1 METEWDGSVKTR
13 IHIPPFEWRK
23 RRPNAPVGP
32 DRSSRHERVLRRVVE
47 EKGVPREAAIEA
59 LEAFVCD
66 EVGKHFGEERHLG
79 ARYNPEEDRVEV
91 FQAIMVVEQLDD
103 DAAEAVNQRTPAQLS
118 ELSDD
123 PIEPGDE
130 LVFQIF
136 YRKDEG
142 HLAQAQDEQF
152 GGILGLKTY
161 GRGMKPWPV
170 WVLREGVLAHLPP

>member
-1 METEWDGSVKTR
+1 M
-13 IHIPPFEWRK
+13 
-23 RRPNAPVGP
+23 
-32 DRSSRHERVLRRVVE
+32 LRRVVE
-47 EKGVPREAAIEA
+47 EKGVTREAAIET

-66 EVGKHFGEERHLG
+66 EVRKHFGEERHLD

-103 DAAEAVNQRTPAQLS
+103 AAAAVNQRTPAQLS

-142 HLAQAQDEQF
+142 HFAQAQDEQF
-152 GGILGLKTY
+152 GEILGLKTY

-170 WVLREGVLAHLPP
+170 WVLREGVLEHLAP